1 MGVVL
6 SRTEVEA
13 LLPGFGETL
22 PGVGAGSRSV
32 ESEDSMRWP
41 VSTLRRLESRLESSS
56 AELTEVI
63 GERIAVSDSAE
74 QAAGEVA
81 ISIQYLGLAPGARL
95 PGGSEAAGTW
105 VIQGSR
111 PRETGRIAIE
121 GSLAVGLIGG
131 LLGGAAMLPEQSGAR
146 SLSGLERSLLTRVVE
161 MIAAVLFCDGSNQ
174 QWEASRAD
182 LSVRAE
188 TALANIDPSSGSVLA
203 GFGWQLQECEGLVHV
218 ELSCGLIER
227 LTGCGLS
234 AGEGDLDSG
243 VMSEDSSTC
252 LVVEM
257 PISGLGVA
265 GVAGLEVGDVILTGR
280 SVESETGEAC
290 WDVRVGE
297 SYRYSGQP
305 GTLDGSRA
313 VVLEPIVGVD

>member
-1 MGVVL
+1 
-6 SRTEVEA
+6 
-13 LLPGFGETL
+13 
-22 PGVGAGSRSV
+22 
-32 ESEDSMRWP
+32 
-41 VSTLRRLESRLESSS
+41 LESRLESSS

-63 GERIAVSDSAE
+63 GERIAVSDSAG
-74 QAAGEVA
+74 QAAGGVA

-243 VMSEDSSTC
+243 VMSEDASTC

-313 VVLEPIVGVD
+313 VVLEPIRGVD

>member
-1 MGVVL
+1 
-6 SRTEVEA
+6 
-13 LLPGFGETL
+13 
-22 PGVGAGSRSV
+22 
-32 ESEDSMRWP
+32 
-41 VSTLRRLESRLESSS
+41 
-56 AELTEVI
+56 LTEVI
-63 GERIAVSDSAE
+63 GERIAVGDSAG
-74 QAAGEVA
+74 QAAGGAA

-131 LLGGAAMLPEQSGAR
+131 LLGGAAMLSEQSGAR

-161 MIAAVLFCDGSNQ
+161 MIAAVLFRDGSDQ

-234 AGEGDLDSG
+234 AGDGDLDSG
-243 VMSEDSSTC
+243 VMCEDSSTC

-290 WDVRVGE
+290 WDVRVGG
-297 SYRYSGQP
+297 SCRYSGQP

-313 VVLEPIVGVD
+313 VVLEPMRDVD

>member
-13 LLPGFGETL
+13 LLSGFGETS
-22 PGVGAGSRSV
+22 PGVGVGSWSV
-32 ESEDSMRWP
+32 ESEDSLRWP
-41 VSTLRRLESRLESSS
+41 VSTLRRLESHLESSS

-63 GERIAVSDSAE
+63 GERIAAG
-74 QAAGEVA
+74 QAAGGAAGGAA

-131 LLGGAAMLPEQSGAR
+131 LLGGGAILSEQSGAR

-161 MIAAVLFCDGSNQ
+161 MIAAVLFRDGSNQ

-188 TALANIDPSSGSVLA
+188 TALANVDPSSGSVLA
-203 GFGWQLQECEGLVHV
+203 GLGWQLQECEGLVHV

-234 AGEGDLDSG
+234 AGDEDLDSG
-243 VMSEDSSTC
+243 VMCEDSSTC

-265 GVAGLEVGDVILTGR
+265 GVTGLEVGDVILTGR
-280 SVESETGEAC
+280 SVESETNEAC
-290 WDVRVGE
+290 WDVCIGG

-313 VVLEPIVGVD
+313 VVLEPIRDIV

>member
-13 LLPGFGETL
+13 LLPGFGETS
-22 PGVGAGSRSV
+22 PGAGAGSRSV
-32 ESEDSMRWP
+32 ESEDSLRWP

-56 AELTEVI
+56 TELTEVI
-63 GERIAVSDSAE
+63 GERIAVGDLAGE
-74 QAAGEVA
+74 AAGRAA

-121 GSLAVGLIGG
+121 SSLAVGLIGG
-131 LLGGAAMLPEQSGAR
+131 LLGGGAMFSEQSGAR

-188 TALANIDPSSGSVLA
+188 TAVANIDPSSGSVLA

-234 AGEGDLDSG
+234 AGDGDLDSG
-243 VMSEDSSTC
+243 VIGEDSSTS

-297 SYRYSGQP
+297 TYHYSGQP

-313 VVLEPIVGVD
+313 VVLEPMRGVG

>member
-13 LLPGFGETL
+13 LLPGFGETS
-22 PGVGAGSRSV
+22 PGAGAGSRSV
-32 ESEDSMRWP
+32 ESEDSLRWP

-56 AELTEVI
+56 TELTEVI
-63 GERIAVSDSAE
+63 GERIAVGDLAGE
-74 QAAGEVA
+74 AAGRAA

-121 GSLAVGLIGG
+121 SSLAVGLVGG
-131 LLGGAAMLPEQSGAR
+131 LLGGGAMLSEHSGAR

-161 MIAAVLFCDGSNQ
+161 MIAAVLFRDGSDQ

-188 TALANIDPSSGSVLA
+188 TAVANIDPSSGSVLA

-234 AGEGDLDSG
+234 AGDGDLDSG
-243 VMSEDSSTC
+243 VIGEDSSTS

-280 SVESETGEAC
+280 SVESETGEAW
-290 WDVRVGE
+290 WDVRVGGTHH
-297 SYRYSGQP
+297 YSGQP

-313 VVLEPIVGVD
+313 VVLEPMRGVG

>member
-32 ESEDSMRWP
+32 ESEDSFRWP

-63 GERIAVSDSAE
+63 GERIAVGDSAG
-74 QAAGEVA
+74 QAAGGAA

-131 LLGGAAMLPEQSGAR
+131 LLGGAAMLSEQSGAR

-234 AGEGDLDSG
+234 AGDGDLDSG
-243 VMSEDSSTC
+243 VMCEDSSTC

-290 WDVRVGE
+290 WDVRVGG

-313 VVLEPIVGVD
+313 VVLEPMRGVG

>member
-131 LLGGAAMLPEQSGAR
+131 LLGGAAMLSEQSSAR

-234 AGEGDLDSG
+234 AGDGDLDSG
-243 VMSEDSSTC
+243 VVCEDSSTC

>member
-1 MGVVL
+1 
-6 SRTEVEA
+6 
-13 LLPGFGETL
+13 
-22 PGVGAGSRSV
+22 
-32 ESEDSMRWP
+32 
-41 VSTLRRLESRLESSS
+41 LESRLESSS
-56 AELTEVI
+56 DELTEVI
-63 GERIAVSDSAE
+63 GERIAVGDSAG
-74 QAAGEVA
+74 QAAGGAA

-131 LLGGAAMLPEQSGAR
+131 LLGGAAMLSEQSGAR

-161 MIAAVLFCDGSNQ
+161 MIAAVLFRDGSNQ
-174 QWEASRAD
+174 QWEESRAD

-234 AGEGDLDSG
+234 AGDGDLDSG
-243 VMSEDSSTC
+243 VMREDASTC

-257 PISGLGVA
+257 PMSGLGVA

-290 WDVRVGE
+290 WDVRVGG

-313 VVLEPIVGVD
+313 VVLEPMRGVG